1 MNMKPRIL
9 VSRAEHIPSENWN
22 DYAACVTRAGGVTI
36 PYDLDTYYT
45 QTKLPEYEGIVLT
58 AGIDIQPGR
67 YSEEPHPKVTE
78 WNIKRDNF
86 ETALIDDAL
95 QNNKALLCIC
105 RGIQLLNVWGGG
117 SLLQHL
123 PNREPHRARR
133 NPTTQDIESGWHD
146 VSIKSDSLLHQITEQ
161 NVIRVNSRHHQA
173 ITESTLGKNIVSTG
187 IASDGIVEAIEI
199 TDTHWTLGI
208 QWHPERPEMSENMTF
223 DDGAKKIWNAFVE
236 AAKLVS

>member
-199 TDTHWTLGI
+199 TASVITRKSNPCKCSG
-208 QWHPERPEMSENMTF
+208 
-223 DDGAKKIWNAFVE
+223 
-236 AAKLVS
+236 